1 MAQDDFGNEF
11 EQLHLDENTR
21 DEYALSWCLSEA
33 SAYIERHGIERFLH
47 ELRVR
52 LEQ

>member
-1 MAQDDFGNEF
+1 MQTDDYGDEF
-11 EQLHLDENTR
+11 DTLDEKAKEEYQLH
-21 DEYALSWCLSEA
+21 WCLEEA
-33 SAYIERHGIERFLH
+33 SSFIERHGIETFLH

>member
-1 MAQDDFGNEF
+1 MQTDDYGNEF
-11 EQLHLDENTR
+11 DTLDEKAKDEYQLH
-21 DEYALSWCLSEA
+21 WCLEEA
-33 SAYIERHGIERFLH
+33 SSYIERHGMEKFLH

>member
-1 MAQDDFGNEF
+1 MQTDDYGNEF
-11 EQLHLDENTR
+11 DTLHLDEETR

-33 SAYIERHGIERFLH
+33 QTYIERHGIERFLH

>member
-1 MAQDDFGNEF
+1 MQTDDYGNEF
-11 EQLHLDENTR
+11 DTLDQQAKDDYQLH
-21 DEYALSWCLSEA
+21 WCLEEA
-33 SAYIERHGIERFLH
+33 SSFIERYGIERFLH